1 MHEKSHEMLLS
12 QNKLKFV
19 GGNIKKFDL
28 PLYGDCTQSKT
39 CFEKKN
45 CEEKEKKIYVIL

>member
-39 CFEKKN
+39 CFEKKTV
-45 CEEKEKKIYVIL
+45 KKKKKKYM